1 MDQINSIYISASLFL
16 VSFIM
21 HLIGFKPNKTRKITR
36 IFDFIPFFIVLATS
50 RLSIPVS
57 EFTIFKYSLMI
68 LYLMQLV
75 GHYLMRKQPDSVL
88 LSLGLL
94 SSLFMFVALINQ
106 FILPSTL
113 LNWMLIVLIIL
124 VSFGVLDLY
133 RQLPDKTQKEFV
145 EIQFLAF
152 FGILLLSISY
162 NYYYMTVGTF
172 LIIIYQVADI
182 GLTSHIFTKE
192 MNLKMNR
199 LHDLENKFERVV
211 NFESKKRTSH
221 MVDHVENIKEKS
233 SKDPLTKALNRD
245 SITNTIT
252 SMINDPDIKIFSVA
266 FFDIDF
272 FKNINDSKGHIV
284 GDECLRQ
291 LATAFLSQNRKTDAL
306 GRYGGDEFL
315 LVLPNV
321 NAPMAFEICDRIRV
335 GIMKKS
341 SPSFTISM
349 GIATY
354 PFDGKNVTSLLE
366 VADKGLYDAKNT
378 GRNKVSYKGNV
389 PILK

>member
-21 HLIGFKPNKTRKITR
+21 HLIGFKPNNTRKITR
-36 IFDFIPFFIVLATS
+36 IFDFIPFFVVLATS
-50 RLSIPVS
+50 RLSMPVT
-57 EFTIFKYSLMI
+57 EFTIFKYALMA

-75 GHYLMRKQPDSVL
+75 GHYLLRKQPDSVL
-88 LSLGLL
+88 LSLCLL
-94 SSLFMFVALINQ
+94 TSIFIFITLINQ
-106 FILPSTL
+106 FILPSIL
-113 LNWMLIVLIIL
+113 LNWMLIVLIAL
-124 VSFGVLDLY
+124 VSFGVLVLY
-133 RQLPDKTQKEFV
+133 RQLPDKTHKEFI
-145 EIQFLAF
+145 EIQFFSF
-152 FGILLLSISY
+152 FGVLMLSISN

-172 LIIIYQVADI
+172 LLIIFQIADI

-192 MNLKMNR
+192 MTLKTNR

-211 NFESKKRTSH
+211 DFESKKRTSH

-233 SKDPLTKALNRD
+233 SRDPLTKALNRN

-354 PFDGKNVTSLLE
+354 PFDGKNVTALLE

>member
-21 HLIGFKPNKTRKITR
+21 HLIGFKPNNTRKITR
-36 IFDFIPFFIVLATS
+36 IFDFIPFMVVLATS
-50 RLSIPVS
+50 RLSIPVT
-57 EFTIFKYSLMI
+57 EFTVFKYALMA

-75 GHYLMRKQPDSVL
+75 GHYLLRKQPDSVL
-88 LSLGLL
+88 LSLGMI
-94 SSLFMFVALINQ
+94 SSVFIFIALINQ
-106 FILPSTL
+106 FLLPTILVNWILIL
-113 LNWMLIVLIIL
+113 LIAL
-124 VSFGVLDLY
+124 VSFGVLVLY
-133 RQLPDKTQKEFV
+133 RQIPDKTHKEFI
-145 EIQFLAF
+145 EIQFFAF
-152 FGILLLSISY
+152 FGILLLSISN

-172 LIIIYQVADI
+172 LIIIYQIADI
-182 GLTSHIFTKE
+182 ALTSHIFTKE
-192 MNLKMNR
+192 MNLRETR
-199 LHDLENKFERVV
+199 LHDLENRFERVV
-211 NFESKKRTSH
+211 DFESKKRTSQ
-221 MVDHVENIKEKS
+221 MVDHVENIREKS
-233 SKDPLTKALNRD
+233 SRDPLTKALNRS

-321 NAPMAFEICDRIRV
+321 NAPMAYEICDRIRV

-354 PFDGKNVTSLLE
+354 PFDGKNVTTLLE
-366 VADKGLYDAKNT
+366 VADKGLYDAKNS

>member
-21 HLIGFKPNKTRKITR
+21 HLIGFKPNNTRKITR
-36 IFDFIPFFIVLATS
+36 IFDFIPFLVVLATS
-50 RLSIPVS
+50 SLSMPVT
-57 EFTIFKYSLMI
+57 EFTIFKYALMA

-75 GHYLMRKQPDSVL
+75 GHYLLRKQPDSVL
-88 LSLGLL
+88 LSLGIIT
-94 SSLFMFVALINQ
+94 SLFIFITLINQ
-106 FILPSTL
+106 FILPPIL
-113 LNWMLIVLIIL
+113 VNWILIVLIAL
-124 VSFGVLDLY
+124 VSFGVLVLY
-133 RQLPDKTQKEFV
+133 RQLPDKTHKEFI
-145 EIQFLAF
+145 EIQFFAF
-152 FGILLLSISY
+152 FGILMLSISN

-172 LIIIYQVADI
+172 LIIIFQIADI

-192 MNLKMNR
+192 MALKTNR

-211 NFESKKRTSH
+211 DFESKKRTSL
-221 MVDHVENIKEKS
+221 MVDHVENIREKS
-233 SKDPLTKALNRD
+233 SRDPLTKAMNRD

-252 SMINDPDIKIFSVA
+252 SMINDPDVKIFSVA

-291 LATAFLSQNRKTDAL
+291 LATAFISQNRKTDAL

-321 NAPMAFEICDRIRV
+321 NAPMAFEICDRLRF

-341 SPSFTISM
+341 SPLFTISM

-354 PFDGKNVTSLLE
+354 PFDGKNVTALLE